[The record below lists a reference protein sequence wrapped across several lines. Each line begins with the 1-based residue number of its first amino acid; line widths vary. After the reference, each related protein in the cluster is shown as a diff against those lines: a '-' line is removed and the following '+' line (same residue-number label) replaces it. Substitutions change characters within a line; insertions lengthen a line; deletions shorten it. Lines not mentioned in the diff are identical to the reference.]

1 MIYGVGEPG
10 SVPHTAVVAGYDA
23 STGHWEILD
32 PAYESEAQPR
42 PWTTT
47 DLEAWWGGRYFA
59 YPRYT
64 MVVLEVDVPGPI
76 EPVPERPPTPPATT
90 DTPPTLTPAPPPIG
104 TPTPNQTESP

>member
-1 MIYGVGEPG
+1 MPSWTAEASSGNDVSDLIRSLQEGNPTVIYGVGEPG

-47 DLEAWWGGRYFA
+47 DLEAWWGGS
-59 YPRYT
+59 T
-64 MVVLEVDVPGPI
+64 LPI
-76 EPVPERPPTPPATT
+76 PDIQWLCSRLRAQ
-90 DTPPTLTPAPPPIG
+90 A
-104 TPTPNQTESP
+104 Q